1 MHCTAAQA
9 TAHETINVGC
19 MACSITFGVTT
30 ATQSDQEHESSLC
43 RLCTEANQVWKDV
56 NDVIFSHLLRYDSQ
70 LVALIS
76 SAEGTLQAKC
86 EEIWQCIH
94 SLVDTGNIPHR
105 TCLTL
110 ALQTLD

>member
-1 MHCTAAQA
+1 
-9 TAHETINVGC
+9 

-30 ATQSDQEHESSLC
+30 ATQSGQEYEASLH
-43 RLCTEANQVWKDV
+43 RLYTEANQAWKDA
-56 NDVIFSHLLRYDSQ
+56 NDVIFSYLLRYDSQ
-70 LVALIS
+70 LVAFIS

-86 EEIWQCIH
+86 EKIWQCIH